1 MSVLY
6 HLRKDKVVTDTL
18 SRISI
23 GSLAHVPDGK
33 KELVKKVHSLVR
45 LEDSPKGG
53 FMVHHNSESS
63 LVVEVKSKQHLNPL
77 LIDLKES
84 VLNKLNESFYEGGVF
99 LDILG

>member
-6 HLRKDKVVTDTL
+6 HLRKDNVVADTL
-18 SRISI
+18 SQISI

-63 LVVEVKSKQHLNPL
+63 LMVEVKSKKHLDPSFMEL
-77 LIDLKES
+77 EKS
-84 VLNKLNESFYEGGVF
+84 VLGKIN
-99 LDILG
+99 